1 MTIHAYGLKL
11 RGHGFS
17 HCGDSGVEGDYSICP
32 TPVPCPKSDTESQSH
47 TESDG
52 MQKANKIFSPKIMDF
67 EYKRSYPNTFQR
79 FMTKIRVNPI
89 ISIFRVNPLIPN
101 FFFNIGD
108 QLVAHFDRLANSVV
122 LRGSSCFKSYYLRIY
137 SL

>member
-1 MTIHAYGLKL
+1 MLLTHDSKCHQLSHKLNRFDQYLLCLIILSNKRAHAWRLMLGRTQFMSSKF
-11 RGHGFS
+11 RMF
-17 HCGDSGVEGDYSICP
+17 
-32 TPVPCPKSDTESQSH
+32 H

-101 FFFNIGD
+101 FFFQHRRSI
-108 QLVAHFDRLANSVV
+108 
-122 LRGSSCFKSYYLRIY
+122 GSSFRPARKFGRFEG
-137 SL
+137 

>member
-1 MTIHAYGLKL
+1 MRGTSTTIIPALCMIFTIL
-11 RGHGFS
+11 VSFS
-17 HCGDSGVEGDYSICP
+17 QDSALFASKAKINFVSNFFE
-32 TPVPCPKSDTESQSH
+32 QRH

-101 FFFNIGD
+101 FFFQHRRSI
-108 QLVAHFDRLANSVV
+108 
-122 LRGSSCFKSYYLRIY
+122 GSSFRPPRKFGRFEG
-137 SL
+137 

>member
-1 MTIHAYGLKL
+1 MTDKVHGIHQFGNKWSRLPKTNKSSVL
-11 RGHGFS
+11 EFS
-17 HCGDSGVEGDYSICP
+17 SFV
-32 TPVPCPKSDTESQSH
+32 H

-101 FFFNIGD
+101 FFFQHRRSI
-108 QLVAHFDRLANSVV
+108 
-122 LRGSSCFKSYYLRIY
+122 GSSFRPARKFGRFEG
-137 SL
+137 